1 MIMISSSST
10 AAAAAATTNAI
21 ASCDASNN
29 NYRTGWVV
37 RVLLVA
43 IAAALCSTS
52 AAYPSGAPE
61 QACKNLKPGHGAEP
75 ASGSSPFELSQDKLQ
90 VEANDQIK
98 GK

>member
-1 MIMISSSST
+1 MIMIPWPPTTT
-10 AAAAAATTNAI
+10 AT
-21 ASCDASNN
+21 
-29 NYRTGWVV
+29 RTIGVNHRPGLAV
-37 RVLLVA
+37 IRVLLVA
-43 IAAALCSTS
+43 IAAAGLCGPS
-52 AAYPSGAPE
+52 AAFPSGAPE